1 MTWRRKVHS
10 DVAPMVLEAKEK
22 VSRSCAHLTTSE
34 PRSESGQAGRGCQEG
49 KGVAR

>member
-1 MTWRRKVHS
+1 MTRRRKVHS
-10 DVAPMVLEAKEK
+10 DVAPMVLEVKEK

-34 PRSESGQAGRGCQEG
+34 SRSERGGAGGGCQEG